1 MGFEM
6 NGSVAQLRIS
16 ASVSSDRLFVPK
28 KGSEKICQLLIE
40 DEFGEFDQLSELN
53 KKLVSDWLKS
63 SGVDKIDIPS
73 EFNSAR
79 SQLLGI
85 IENTGV
91 MSATLT
97 DEDGGGLDFF
107 LTSENE
113 ECGFI
118 Y

>member
-1 MGFEM
+1 
-6 NGSVAQLRIS
+6 
-16 ASVSSDRLFVPK
+16 
-28 KGSEKICQLLIE
+28 
-40 DEFGEFDQLSELN
+40 
-53 KKLVSDWLKS
+53 VSDWLKS
-63 SGVDKIDIPS
+63 SGADKIDMPS

-85 IENTGV
+85 IENIGV
-91 MSATLT
+91 MSATFT
-97 DEDGGGLDFF
+97 DKEGGELDLF